1 MENNKELL
9 EATVKGL
16 QDKLEQLQTEL
27 NVKTLELNNINK
39 PKLNQ
44 STLDIIY
51 DCINDGLHDFD
62 FSDTDNYDFEPE
74 LDYDRRISIQSIE
87 FQSIDYI
94 QEPIMELIEKKFN
107 IIDDTADTITEVQKI
122 I

>member
-27 NVKTLELNNINK
+27 NVKKLELNNINK

-44 STLDIIY
+44 SALEIIY
-51 DCINDGLHDFD
+51 DCVTEGIEEFD
-62 FSDTDNYDFEPE
+62 FSDEENYDFEYE
-74 LDYDRRISIQSIE
+74 LDYDGRIRTNSIE
-87 FQSIDYI
+87 FNSCDYI
-94 QEPIMELIEKKFN
+94 REPIVRLIENKFN
-107 IIDDTADTITEVQKI
+107 IINDIKDESKSI
-122 I
+122 

>member
-1 MENNKELL
+1 MSESKELL

-44 STLDIIY
+44 STMDIIY
-51 DCINDGLHDFD
+51 DCIDDGIHEFD
-62 FSDTDNYDFEPE
+62 FNCDSHYDFEYE
-74 LDYDRRISIQSIE
+74 IDYEGRINTHHIE
-87 FQSIDYI
+87 FNSTDYVK
-94 QEPIMELIEKKFN
+94 EPIIKLIEDKFN
-107 IIDDTADTITEVQKI
+107 IINDIKDEDNE
-122 I
+122 

>member
-1 MENNKELL
+1 MNESKELL

-44 STLDIIY
+44 STLDTIY
-51 DCINDGLHDFD
+51 DCIDEGIADFD
-62 FSDTDNYDFEPE
+62 FNCDSHYDFEYE
-74 LDYDRRISIQSIE
+74 IDWDGRINTSNIS
-87 FQSIDYI
+87 FNSVDYI
-94 QEPIMELIEKKFN
+94 KEPIVSLIEKKFN
-107 IIDDTADTITEVQKI
+107 IIDDTPDTITEVQKVI
-122 I
+122 

>member
-44 STLDIIY
+44 STMDIIY
-51 DCINDGLHDFD
+51 DCVNDGIHEFD

-74 LDYDRRISIQSIE
+74 LDYDRRVSIQSIE
-87 FQSIDYI
+87 FNNIDYVM
-94 QEPIMELIEKKFN
+94 EPIIKLIEKRFN
-107 IIDDTADTITEVQKI
+107 IINDTEDESKSI
-122 I
+122 

>member
-44 STLDIIY
+44 STLDTIY
-51 DCINDGLHDFD
+51 DCIDEGIADFD
-62 FSDTDNYDFEPE
+62 FNCDSHYDFEYE
-74 LDYDRRISIQSIE
+74 IDWDGRINTSNICFNSA
-87 FQSIDYI
+87 DYI
-94 QEPIMELIEKKFN
+94 KEPIVSLIEKKFN
-107 IIDDTADTITEVQKI
+107 IINDTKDEDNE
-122 I
+122 

>member
-1 MENNKELL
+1 MRESKELL

-16 QDKLEQLQTEL
+16 QDKLELLQTEL
-27 NVKTLELNNINK
+27 NVKTLELNNVNK

-51 DCINDGLHDFD
+51 DCINDGIYEFD

-74 LDYDRRISIQSIE
+74 LDYDRRVSIQSIE
-87 FQSIDYI
+87 FNNADYI
-94 QEPIMELIEKKFN
+94 QEPIMKLIENKFN
-107 IIDDTADTITEVQKI
+107 IINDTEDES
-122 I
+122 

>member
-1 MENNKELL
+1 MDKDNKELI
-9 EATVKGL
+9 EASVKGL

-74 LDYDRRISIQSIE
+74 LDYDRRVSIQSIE
-87 FQSIDYI
+87 FNSCDYVR
-94 QEPIMELIEKKFN
+94 EPIIRLIEDKFN
-107 IIDDTADTITEVQKI
+107 IINDTEDESI
-122 I
+122 

>member
-1 MENNKELL
+1 MNESKELL

-27 NVKTLELNNINK
+27 NVKTSELNNVSK

-51 DCINDGLHDFD
+51 DCVTEGIEEFD

-74 LDYDRRISIQSIE
+74 FDYDHKVVIGNIE
-87 FQSIDYI
+87 FNSCDYVR
-94 QEPIMELIEKKFN
+94 EPIINKIEKTFN
-107 IIDDTADTITEVQKI
+107 IIDDTENESI
-122 I
+122 

>member
-39 PKLNQ
+39 PKINQ
-44 STLDIIY
+44 STIDVIY

-62 FSDTDNYDFEPE
+62 FNCDSNYDFEYE
-74 LDYDRRISIQSIE
+74 IDYDGRVSTNNIC
-87 FQSIDYI
+87 FNNVDYI
-94 QEPIMELIEKKFN
+94 QEPIMKLIENKFN
-107 IIDDTADTITEVQKI
+107 IINDIKDESESV
-122 I
+122 

>member
-1 MENNKELL
+1 MSENKEML

-16 QDKLEQLQTEL
+16 QDKLQQLQTEL
-27 NVKTLELNNINK
+27 NVKTIELNNVSK

-51 DCINDGLHDFD
+51 DCVTEGIEEFD

-74 LDYDRRISIQSIE
+74 LDYDRRVSIQSIE
-87 FQSIDYI
+87 FNSCDYVR
-94 QEPIMELIEKKFN
+94 EPIINKIEKMFN
-107 IIDDTADTITEVQKI
+107 IIDDTENESI
-122 I
+122 